1 MRGYRW
7 WAGRWPGGSA
17 PLACCVVTLALL
29 LALTSGLP
37 AAKAQEPELLRP
49 FEPVSGVLN
58 DRQPSTDWT
67 FEGRTG
73 AVVSLIAR
81 TMAGDLDPVI
91 QVTGPDGA
99 VVAENDDLDSL
110 VRDAGLEAL
119 TLPVDGVYSVRVL
132 RYQGAG
138 GTTSGTYELA
148 LTPGFARVALR
159 NNFDQGDVSWLTPA
173 GEPLVLAQERLRLRV
188 SEPGESLLATPPEA
202 LSAADLYLEAE
213 ARVLGTPPYA
223 EYGLVFR
230 AQGPGLGR
238 LYRFAVNTDG
248 QWRVLYED
256 ATGVYA
262 LRSWASAEVLVPTT
276 GASMLAVLARE
287 SRLDFFANGVLL
299 GSLNDERL
307 LTAGTVGLFAA
318 NGEEADGDVTV
329 FFDRVAVTTRLGS
342 TYSGLPLALATWEA
356 PDPATIIAEL
366 SAGEHIVPL
375 PERSLYVLEQGR
387 TVIGRTARFEPIGT
401 ELAQYGD
408 FVFGGRVAISTAG
421 ESVGCGLFFRW
432 QDERNLALAYIDS
445 GGGFGLVQARDG
457 QLTTNVYDLSTAVA
471 PRGSKLL
478 IVAQGDRVA
487 LYVNG
492 VLLAQETVLPG
503 RGRVGMAMLNYEEVR
518 TDCLWSEMWV
528 WPLAG

>member
-1 MRGYRW
+1 V
-7 WAGRWPGGSA
+7 AA
-17 PLACCVVTLALL
+17 LALL
-29 LALTSGLP
+29 LALAGGLRP
-37 AAKAQEPELLRP
+37 AARAQGPEVLRP
-49 FEPVSGVLN
+49 FEPVSGVLS
-58 DRQPSTDWT
+58 DDQPSADWT
-67 FEGRTG
+67 FEGRAG

-81 TMAGDLDPVI
+81 TVAGDLDPVLQI
-91 QVTGPDGA
+91 IGPDGEI
-99 VVAENDDLDSL
+99 VAENDDLDSL

-119 TLPVDGVYSVRVL
+119 TLPADGAYTARVL

-138 GTTSGTYELA
+138 GATSGTYELA

-159 NNFDQGDVSWLTPA
+159 SNFDQGDLSWLTPA
-173 GEPLVLAQERLRLRV
+173 GEPLVLAQGRLRLRV
-188 SEPGESLLATPPEA
+188 SGPGEALLATPPEA
-202 LSAADLYLEAE
+202 LAAADLYLETE
-213 ARVLGTPPYA
+213 ARVFEAAASA
-223 EYGLVFR
+223 EFGLVFR

-238 LYRFAVNTDG
+238 LYRLAINTAG

-262 LRSWASAEVLVPTT
+262 LRSWTSAGVLSPVTNIST
-276 GASMLAVLARE
+276 LAVLARE

-299 GSLNDERL
+299 GSLNDGRL
-307 LTAGTVGLFAA
+307 LTPGTVGVFAA
-318 NGEEADGDVTV
+318 SGEEADGEVTV

-342 TYSGLPLALATWEA
+342 TYSGLPLALAAWEA
-356 PDPATIIAEL
+356 PDPVTIIAEL

-375 PERSLYVLEQGR
+375 PQRSLYVLEEGR

-408 FVFGGRVAISTAG
+408 FVLGGRVAINTAG

-432 QDERNLALAYIDS
+432 QDERNLALAYLDS

-457 QLTTNVYDLSTAVA
+457 QLTTNVYDLSPAVA

-492 VLLAQETVLPG
+492 VLLAQETVLAG
-503 RGRVGMAMLNYEEVR
+503 TGRVGMAMLNYEDVR